1 MNRNWNIL
9 ITSDITM
16 NFEKCFEIYQIRWNI
31 EVLNK
36 ESKQYLGLGTYQGRD
51 FDGQVADCTL
61 CYMTYLV
68 MAVDKRLNDYETYGV
83 LFEHQREDLM
93 ALTLWKRILDII
105 MRIMKALAE
114 LIGVSAEELVETLI
128 RDEKSL
134 ARYEVMLNAL
144 EEYEEAA

>member
-1 MNRNWNIL
+1 M
-9 ITSDITM
+9 
-16 NFEKCFEIYQIRWNI
+16 Y
-31 EVLNK
+31 
-36 ESKQYLGLGTYQGRD
+36 
-51 FDGQVADCTL
+51 
-61 CYMTYLV
+61 
-68 MAVDKRLNDYETYGV
+68 KRLNDYETYGA

-134 ARYEVMLNAL
+134 AKYEVMLNAL